1 MDLAAA
7 EDPHLLVAP
16 TPPLPAGCSPIFPV
30 SFLPRRLDSA
40 QNPQNRAERIN
51 LFRKRTPKAQPS
63 RRADSQSLYPR
74 VLVIGTP
81 SRRRPQWGSGRR
93 SSCSHLPPAKM
104 TAGGAAAL
112 RRVGRG
118 RLRRRRRGR
127 SLRQRAARGKSRA
140 ERAARGEAA
149 AAARNPRLRTR

>member
-7 EDPHLLVAP
+7 EDPHLRVAP

-63 RRADSQSLYPR
+63 RRR
-74 VLVIGTP
+74 H
-81 SRRRPQWGSGRR
+81 QWGSGRR
-93 SSCSHLPPAKM
+93 WSSSHLPPAKM

-127 SLRQRAARGKSRA
+127 SLRQRAAPGKSRA
-140 ERAARGEAA
+140 ARAARGEAA
-149 AAARNPRLRTR
+149 AAAPNPRLRTP

>member
-63 RRADSQSLYPR
+63 RRR
-74 VLVIGTP
+74 H
-81 SRRRPQWGSGRR
+81 QWGSGRR
-93 SSCSHLPPAKM
+93 WSSSHLPPAKM

-127 SLRQRAARGKSRA
+127 SLRQRAAPGKSRA
-140 ERAARGEAA
+140 ARAARGEAA
-149 AAARNPRLRTR
+149 AAAPNPRLRTP